1 MKTRFPKCPY
11 DRCRLIDDGCKMTVR
26 ILCPSSR
33 AFLGICL
40 ALMLRSFAYW
50 VLIGESG
57 FIYQRGG
64 EGRRVSLVVA
74 YAAGVSVQDESLARV
89 TLLRGD
95 SQKKLE

>member
-1 MKTRFPKCPY
+1 
-11 DRCRLIDDGCKMTVR
+11 
-26 ILCPSSR
+26 
-33 AFLGICL
+33 
-40 ALMLRSFAYW
+40 
-50 VLIGESG
+50 VLVGESG

-64 EGRRVSLVVA
+64 GGRRVSLVVA